1 MWWGVFLIALWAP
14 YGWLAVL
21 SPVTIA
27 FLLLKVSGI
36 PMLEARWEGN
46 PEFEDYRRRTNS
58 LIPWFPRG

>member
-1 MWWGVFLIALWAP
+1 M
-14 YGWLAVL
+14 
-21 SPVTIA
+21 TIA

-46 PEFEDYRRRTNS
+46 PEFEEYKSRTNA